1 MMGWYVVYTQ
11 PRAEAR
17 ALCHLQN
24 QGFDCF
30 LPWLRALRR
39 HARKIEPAMTPL
51 FPRYLF
57 VNFDA
62 TEVRWRCING
72 TRGVVGL
79 LTDGTNPIRV
89 QHDAVEKL
97 RQQSDDMGA
106 VSLSALGLFTQG
118 LKVRITSGA
127 FAGLV
132 GELGKISIH
141 DRVVVLLNFMG
152 VQTGVQMSAYGIE
165 AA

>member
-1 MMGWYVVYTQ
+1 MMGWYVVHTL

-24 QGFDCF
+24 QGFRCF
-30 LPWLRALRR
+30 LPQLRTLRR
-39 HARKIEPAMTPL
+39 HARKIEPVMAPF

-57 VNFDA
+57 VEFDA
-62 TEVRWRCING
+62 TAVRWRCING

-79 LTDGTNPIRV
+79 LTDGTNPLPVRHSV
-89 QHDAVEKL
+89 VESL
-97 RQQSDDMGA
+97 RQQSDDTGA

-118 LKVRITSGA
+118 VKVRITAGA
-127 FAGLV
+127 LAGQV
-132 GELGKISIH
+132 GRLGKLSAH
-141 DRVVVLLNFMG
+141 DRVVVLLDFMG
-152 VQTGVQMSAYGIE
+152 AQASVQMPAYGIE